1 MTTSHATGKKPLW
14 FLIEENFLELSSQD
28 LSEENRER
36 TIHRIA
42 GELDNT
48 GYNVS
53 RNGDHM
59 LQLRWA
65 MDEMCKVGRPFMKDF
80 NEAIAALT
88 LEDLADPISANAKLV
103 RDLGE
108 AWPKIQGSE
117 RKADVL
123 RIVEKTKL
131 DLLISKAKGLPGD
144 EGIRLLI
151 EEEVASEVITKGLG
165 ITGEKLG
172 QVKTAVEKERAERA
186 RVEKLL
192 KAVEGKSNEEKVRHL
207 FANNVSDKLIIEM
220 AEVDQGAVD
229 GVKQAIEAEL
239 KEKQRLEEEATA
251 RKKEETAGPPL
262 EEIPPDQ
269 MLEHIEAIREILEFS
284 DKEKEIRVMC
294 EQSAIPTR
302 LVDIAVSEPEKLDER
317 GRRRMEMIKRYF
329 PKSYAFEKGK
339 VPLPFPILIDS
350 DAAVSKGLGVFT
362 TEWGGSKIEQ
372 NIPTT
377 YIIDSKGM
385 LQFKYISQNTFDRPG
400 PDYLQKILTCIND

>member
-1 MTTSHATGKKPLW
+1 MTTSDATGKKPLW
-14 FLIEENFLELSSQD
+14 LLIEENFLELSSQD

-36 TIHRIA
+36 TIQRIA

-48 GYNVS
+48 GHNVS
-53 RNGDHM
+53 RHGDNM

-65 MDEMCKVGRPFMKDF
+65 MDEMSKVGRPFMKDF

-131 DLLISKAKGLPGD
+131 DLLIAKAKGLSGD
-144 EGIRLLI
+144 EGIRFLI
-151 EEEVASEVITKGLG
+151 EEKVASEVITKALG
-165 ITGEKLG
+165 ITSEKLG
-172 QVKTAVEKERAERA
+172 QVNTELEKERAEKA

-192 KAVEGKSNEEKVRHL
+192 EAVKEKSNEEKVKHL
-207 FANNVSDKLIIEM
+207 FANKVSDKLILEM
-220 AEVDQGAVD
+220 AGVDQATID
-229 GVKQAIEAEL
+229 GVKQAIEEEL
-239 KEKQRLEEEATA
+239 KEKQRLEEEAAA
-251 RKKEETAGPPL
+251 RKKEEAAGPPL

-294 EQSAIPTR
+294 EQSAIPKC
-302 LVDIAVSEPEKLDER
+302 LVDIAVSEPEKLDEL
-317 GRRRMEMIKRYF
+317 
-329 PKSYAFEKGK
+329 EKKAEG
-339 VPLPFPILIDS
+339 
-350 DAAVSKGLGVFT
+350 
-362 TEWGGSKIEQ
+362 
-372 NIPTT
+372 
-377 YIIDSKGM
+377 
-385 LQFKYISQNTFDRPG
+385 
-400 PDYLQKILTCIND
+400 